1 MFELGEADHRNVR
14 YEIVWVF
21 FFFAGSFY
29 RVRTAKRRNVSCF
42 APSSSKKSET
52 IFSNSSET
60 IRLSGFFFFFVF
72 QDFTYAVSVAQRIM
86 NILIEMRFYLFLG
99 NIRSY
104 LHEYWAR
111 AGGVITIFSFS
122 LVCLWWRWK
131 FLWDNF
137 TSIII
142 SEFFEWKT
150 YTYLFVY
157 I

>member
-21 FFFAGSFY
+21 FFLLEASIEFGLPKDETFLVLHRAL
-29 RVRTAKRRNVSCF
+29 RRN
-42 APSSSKKSET
+42 PRR
-52 IFSNSSET
+52 FSQ
-60 IRLSGFFFFFVF
+60 IRRKRSDFLDFFFVF